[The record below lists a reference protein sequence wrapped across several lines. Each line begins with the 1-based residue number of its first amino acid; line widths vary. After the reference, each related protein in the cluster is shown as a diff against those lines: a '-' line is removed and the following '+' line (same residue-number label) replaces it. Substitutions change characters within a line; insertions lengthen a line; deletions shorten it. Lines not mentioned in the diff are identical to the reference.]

1 MRSSEGYSFPASDAG
16 ARLDSFLGMFG
27 VGTVRTVNGYTIATT
42 DVVPHNINASGGV
55 VELNLPTSAAWSA
68 ANPDIPFIRINAVN
82 IANAATVDPNG
93 SEFIN
98 GLCRVSRAAPGPAPA
113 GSEGPQNSTR
123 RLAMQFGGS
132 FGNFVLTLFIVT
144 LRRSFHGIDRRVR
157 I

>member
-98 GLCRVSRAAPGPAPA
+98 GLGGGNVYTFATAYDSIDLYPVA
-113 GSEGPQNSTR
+113 GGWLIR
-123 RLAMQFGGS
+123 
-132 FGNFVLTLFIVT
+132 
-144 LRRSFHGIDRRVR
+144 
-157 I
+157 